1 MCFKS
6 QATQA
11 QVYDLEKILCHE
23 MPHFWHVCNRG
34 VNPELG
40 KIAGTTREMLQSN
53 PLALTQLLIAYHT
66 LVAAQGY

>member
-1 MCFKS
+1 
-6 QATQA
+6 
-11 QVYDLEKILCHE
+11 

-40 KIAGTTREMLQSN
+40 KIAGTTGEMLQSN
-53 PLALTQLLIAYHT
+53 PLALTQLLIAYHM